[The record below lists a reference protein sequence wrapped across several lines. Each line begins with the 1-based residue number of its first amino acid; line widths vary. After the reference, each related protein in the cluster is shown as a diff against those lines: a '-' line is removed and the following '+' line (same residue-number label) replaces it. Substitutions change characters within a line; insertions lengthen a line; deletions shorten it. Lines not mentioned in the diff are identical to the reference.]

1 MIRRALGAVR
11 IADLIT
17 RPFPVSPKRSR
28 AANLDGRSRRGGGP
42 PGQFERQVFRY
53 LRTHSS
59 EQGIKK
65 VSKLEN
71 VLVDGT
77 LVLKNRRRCLVVEAK
92 YRMGWLKACQA
103 GWQVGKFLRLPEGR
117 QSRVTGALII
127 FGGFSGDWAQRR
139 KGKRTE
145 NGWFHWYAGHADLP
159 GRPGFRLD
167 LVRFRRG
174 RLEGCPR

>member
-1 MIRRALGAVR
+1 MLRRALGVVK

-17 RPFPVSPKRSR
+17 TPFPVSPKKAR
-28 AANLDGRSRRGGGP
+28 AADLDARSRRGGGA

-53 LRTHSS
+53 LKAHSS

-65 VSKLEN
+65 VSKLGN

-77 LVLKNRRRCLVVEAK
+77 LVLKNRHRCLVVEAK

-117 QSRVTGALII
+117 RSRATGALII
-127 FGGFSGDWAQRR
+127 FGGFSGDWARRR

-145 NGWFHWYAGHADLP
+145 NGWFHWYADHARLP
-159 GRPGFRLD
+159 GRPRFRLD

-174 RLEGCPR
+174 RLEVCPR